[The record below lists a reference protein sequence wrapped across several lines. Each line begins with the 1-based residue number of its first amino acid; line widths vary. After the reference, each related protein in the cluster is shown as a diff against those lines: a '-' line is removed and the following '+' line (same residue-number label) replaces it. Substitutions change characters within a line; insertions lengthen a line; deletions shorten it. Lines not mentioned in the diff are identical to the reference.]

1 MTSNTSFSFE
11 DVIERLD
18 ELNMTMKR
26 IAAALETIAQ
36 TVSPEIIEAG
46 KTQRSE
52 RGKKEGKQKRTY
64 SSAKELITVIKEE
77 APTLHG
83 NIKDTKRF
91 PSGDFIVK
99 IDYVDNDTFKQIA
112 HEAEKIGGKY
122 SRKYRGFIFKMGE

>member
-1 MTSNTSFSFE
+1 MSSDPSFSFE

-18 ELNMTMKR
+18 KLNMTMKR

-36 TVSPEIIEAG
+36 TVSPEIIEVG

-64 SSAKELITVIKEE
+64 SSAKELISTIAEE
-77 APTLHG
+77 APTLHE
-83 NIKDTKRF
+83 NMSNTRRF
-91 PSGDFIVK
+91 KSGDFLVK

-112 HEAEKIGGKY
+112 REAESIGGEY
-122 SRKYRGFIFKMGE
+122 SRKYRGFIFKIGE